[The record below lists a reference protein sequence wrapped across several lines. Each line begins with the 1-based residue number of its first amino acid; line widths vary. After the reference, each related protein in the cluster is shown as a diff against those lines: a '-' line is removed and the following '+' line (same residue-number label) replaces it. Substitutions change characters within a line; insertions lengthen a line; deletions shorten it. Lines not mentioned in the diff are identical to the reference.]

1 MKLTTLE
8 ELEDK
13 VIGSVGTPE
22 RNEYE
27 AKLAAELH
35 AYKIG
40 EAIKKARE
48 QQHREQLI

>member
-13 VIGSVGTPE
+13 VIGSVGPPE

-35 AYKIG
+35 AFQMG
-40 EAIKKARE
+40 ETIKKACE
-48 QQHREQLI
+48 